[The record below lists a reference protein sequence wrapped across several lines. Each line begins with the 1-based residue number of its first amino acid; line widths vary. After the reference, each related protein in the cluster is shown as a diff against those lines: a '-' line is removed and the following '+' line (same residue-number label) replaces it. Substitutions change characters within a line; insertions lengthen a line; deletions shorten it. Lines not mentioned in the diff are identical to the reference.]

1 MTKVINRAI
10 KLAGEKRTIGVSK
23 TAVTVLEYDVDS
35 QISRCLG
42 ATKPTD
48 GDAGYA
54 TGCIFMNTTG
64 GASQTSYVN
73 DGSKTSCDFNLA
85 IGGTGDVTAVVAGAG
100 LTGGGSSGSV
110 TLTVVNTDGKITVGA
125 DSIDIT
131 SGSLVNADIA
141 ANAAI
146 AGTKISYL
154 DDILLTLGTTTATAA
169 TKVTLGFDK
178 TVTGIGQFIMGS
190 ASAPM
195 VLNVNPGASVNGQTI
210 NILHSAGAGNCE
222 DLIGI
227 YSKVAI
233 SGDGDSGLTLVGS
246 APRAYVLG
254 GTTVAKEIYASQ
266 PWAKHT
272 GTGTI
277 TAMSASSPKIDV
289 DTGAFTASTVNGQH
303 IHVTGAATVTGQFD
317 GQMIEIYE
325 TVTCLDAIQAF
336 SVSAGAVVASAHRYS
351 GDYTSFLNFA
361 AVNTAVVVSGT
372 EASGNGAKL
381 AIMIGATPYFINAHP
396 VSNN

>member
-1 MTKVINRAI
+1 MDI
-10 KLAGEKRTIGVSK
+10 
-23 TAVTVLEYDVDS
+23 
-35 QISRCLG
+35 
-42 ATKPTD
+42 
-48 GDAGYA
+48 
-54 TGCIFMNTTG
+54 TG
-64 GASQTSYVN
+64 GANQTSYVN
-73 DGSKTSCDFNLA
+73 DGSSSSCDFNLA
-85 IGGTGDVTAVVAGAG
+85 IGGTGDITAVVAGAG
-100 LTGGGSSGSV
+100 LTGGGASGSV

-131 SGSLVNADIA
+131 AGSLVNADIA

-195 VLNVNPGASVNGQTI
+195 VLNANPGASVISDTI
-210 NILHSAGAGNCE
+210 NILHSAGAGDCD
-222 DLIGI
+222 DLIGR
-227 YSKVAI
+227 YTKVAI
-233 SGDGDSGLTLVGS
+233 SGDGDSGLTMVAS

-254 GTTVAKEIYASQ
+254 GTTVAKEVYASQ

-272 GTGTI
+272 GTGAI

-289 DTGAFTASTVNGQH
+289 GTDNFTASTINGQH

-317 GQMIEIYE
+317 GQMIEVYPD
-325 TVTCLDAIQAF
+325 VKSLDSAQAIMID
-336 SVSAGAVVASAHRYS
+336 SGAVVASAQRFS

-361 AVNTAVVVSGT
+361 AANTAVVVSGT

-381 AIMIGATPYFINAHP
+381 AIMIGATPYYINAHP